1 MKPSQRISGIDL
13 SIIRQINALGT
24 ALSINLGLG
33 EPNIEPDERL
43 REMARQAA
51 GSGSWRYT
59 PNAGSAKLRT
69 LIAHSLGRSWD
80 PHSEICVTAGTQEA
94 LFAISQAWID
104 PGDEVLIPDPG
115 FLSYEVVV
123 RLAGGT
129 AVTYDLDPDSWQP
142 DPDGIARRIT
152 DRTRAIIVNSPSNP
166 TGGVIAA
173 DTLQQIAALAA
184 DRGILVISD
193 EVYREIYYG
202 KRPSSMSGM
211 GRHVIVVS
219 GLSKSHGMTG
229 LRLGWI
235 AAHEDVMTPII
246 RAHQYIATCASAF
259 SQQLAEAVLEDA
271 DWNASWLENLRARFA
286 EQREAALHAARTH
299 MDIDVAPPSGAF
311 YLFVPVPVCETLP
324 LAKSLATDA
333 AVLAIPGIAFGQ
345 RGEGFLRI
353 SYASSVDAI
362 GTGIRRIG
370 EYLSGEELRIQNS
383 EFRK

>member
-1 MKPSQRISGIDL
+1 MKPSERVSGIDL

-51 GSGSWRYT
+51 SSGSWRYT
-59 PNAGSAKLRT
+59 PNAGSTKLRT
-69 LIAHSLGRSWD
+69 LIAHLLEGAYD
-80 PHSEICVTAGTQEA
+80 PRSEICVTAGTQEA
-94 LFAISQAWID
+94 LYAIAQAWID

-115 FLSYEVVV
+115 FLSYGVVT

-129 AVTYDLDPDSWQP
+129 PVTYDLDPDSWQP

-152 DRTRAIIVNSPSNP
+152 AKTRAIIVNSPSNP

-173 DTLQQIAALAA
+173 DTLQQIAAIAA

-193 EVYREIYYG
+193 EVYGEIYYG
-202 KRPSSMSGM
+202 ERPHSMSGM

-235 AAHEDVMTPII
+235 AAQEDVMAPIV